1 MEIYFKNKKTEKVFN
16 NFNSLSQ
23 KHGYKQAKKTIQRIN
38 EFTAAESLNDIL
50 LLRAPGLHLLSGKLK
65 GLWAVTLVHPFR
77 LILEPLD
84 GDTVDL
90 KTVTKIKIIEIID
103 YH

>member
-16 NFNSLSQ
+16 NFRTLSQ
-23 KHGYKQAKKTIQRIN
+23 KHGTRQAKKAIQRIN

-50 LLRAPGLHLLSGKLK
+50 ILRAPGLHSLSGKLK
-65 GLWAVTLVHPFR
+65 DFWAVYLIHPFR
-77 LILEPLD
+77 LVFEPID
-84 GDTVDL
+84 GDTVEL
-90 KTVTKIKIIEIID
+90 KTVTKVKIIEIID